1 MPRYKAGIERL
12 RRATEAAG
20 RRPDAVALT
29 SRVKR
34 YGDAVPPTASDGER
48 RLFSGSD
55 AALIDDIR
63 ALRDLDVT
71 AIDFDF
77 ERPDEAAVIA
87 EMRAFRERV
96 LAKV

>member
-1 MPRYKAGIERL
+1 MI
-12 RRATEAAG
+12 
-20 RRPDAVALT
+20 RRPPRSTLFPYTTLFRSPRDAVALT
-29 SRVKR
+29 YRVKR
-34 YGDAVPPTASDGER
+34 TGDALPPQASDGER

-55 AALIDDIR
+55 GAIIDDIR
-63 ALRDLDVT
+63 ALRDLGVE

-77 ERPDEAAVIA
+77 ERPAADAVLA